1 MVVEGRVRSN
11 NVLALRQA
19 ALAGLGVAELPRWLI
34 VDDLKAKRLVRILEG
49 VVLPMVS
56 VLGLVHA
63 DARRSNA
70 LRLVQDFLA
79 TELPRALGEAA
90 APSK

>member
-1 MVVEGRVRSN
+1 LGKSIE
-11 NVLALRQA
+11 NVLALREA
-19 ALAGLGVAELPRWLI
+19 ALAGLGVAVLPRWRV
-34 VDDLKAKRLVRILEG
+34 VDDLKAKRLVRILEAA
-49 VVLPMVS
+49 VPPTVS

-70 LRLVQDFLA
+70 LRFVQDFLA